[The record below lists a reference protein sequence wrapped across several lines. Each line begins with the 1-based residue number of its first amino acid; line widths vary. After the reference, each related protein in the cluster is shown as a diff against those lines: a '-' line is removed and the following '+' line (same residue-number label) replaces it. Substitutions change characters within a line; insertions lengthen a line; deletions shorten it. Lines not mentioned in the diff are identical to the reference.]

1 MKYVKLIYFLLHS
14 TLLFRKEGKRAFA
27 QRVEY
32 LVQAFSYTYIL
43 YIPET
48 HVPRI
53 RRERERW
60 RRVKEGEREGGIKG
74 VALIETHF
82 I

>member
-1 MKYVKLIYFLLHS
+1 MKTNNQKHSKYVKLIYFLLHS

-48 HVPRI
+48 HVPRS
-53 RRERERW
+53 RREI
-60 RRVKEGEREGGIKG
+60 GGT
-74 VALIETHF
+74 E
-82 I
+82 